1 VIDPYEMLGISRE
14 ADGATIKS
22 AYRKRAKTAHPD
34 AGGDVDL
41 FSRLTTSYEL
51 LCDPVRRKVYDD
63 TGFDPE
69 LADTKDLQGLV
80 ILETLINEVILDERE
95 PGSFDPVAAMRRKL
109 TDKIVNARIHIL
121 EMERH
126 RARIRNHIDRIGR
139 KPETD
144 VLGRML
150 RSRCETI
157 GEAIGRAENEIEN
170 IEKAYGML
178 DGYSYE
184 IDAVAEIKSAAE

>member
-1 VIDPYEMLGISRE
+1 MIDPYEILGVPRE
-14 ADGATIKS
+14 ADGAAIKT
-22 AYRKRAKTAHPD
+22 AYRKRAKSVHPD
-34 AGGDVDL
+34 AGGDVNA
-41 FSRLTTSYEL
+41 FSKLATAFEVLS
-51 LCDPVRRKVYDD
+51 DPLRRKVYDD
-63 TGFDPE
+63 TGYDPE

-80 ILETLINEVILDERE
+80 ILETLVNEVILDERE

-109 TDKIVNARIHIL
+109 TDKIVNARFHIL

-139 KPETD
+139 KPESD

-150 RSRCETI
+150 RSRCD
-157 GEAIGRAENEIEN
+157 AISDAIVKAGSEIEN
-170 IEKAYGML
+170 IEQAYGML

-184 IDAVAEIKSAAE
+184 VELAEVKSAAE

>member
-1 VIDPYEMLGISRE
+1 VIDPYEILGVSRE
-14 ADGATIKS
+14 ADAAAIKS
-22 AYRKRAKTAHPD
+22 AYRRRAKSAHPD

-41 FSRLTTSYEL
+41 FGKIKTAYEIL
-51 LCDPVRRKVYDD
+51 NDPVRRKVFDD
-63 TGFDPE
+63 TGYDPE

-80 ILETLINEVILDERE
+80 ILETLVNEMILDERE
-95 PGSFDPVAAMRRKL
+95 PGSFDPVASMRRKL
-109 TDKIVNARIHIL
+109 TDRVVNARFHIL

-150 RSRCETI
+150 KARCETI
-157 GEAIGRAENEIEN
+157 QDAIGKAQSEIET
-170 IEKAYGML
+170 IEQAYGML

-184 IDAVAEIKSAAE
+184 IEAIEVKDAAE